1 MRSNTIVAAC
11 LTCIDEAPSSAD
23 TFAMEPGRA
32 VSAGDAMDALV
43 AEFGVRFGRLTLIV
57 TDGKVVQV
65 EDQHTR
71 KNLDLAAIRTRWL
84 ELPKVASG

>member
-1 MRSNTIVAAC
+1 
-11 LTCIDEAPSSAD
+11 
-23 TFAMEPGRA
+23 MEPGRA